1 MNMSMHKPT
10 LLICV
15 FLAICFNLAGIV
27 AAQQPTCSFNAYVVP
42 GDTVTLTAPTP
53 PQGVTYTYLWT
64 ITKPNGETVLTD
76 AHQQTNYVIP
86 SPTSESYYV
95 ATLSVG
101 SGTATSGQIT
111 GCILQSCLLIQVQ
124 TSNTCGI
131 SGAQSVCHTNT
142 EVYTYTGNAA
152 ISGQHPTA
160 YLNWYVDGTSVAA
173 NDATGQNTVVWDS
186 FWRPNEE
193 RAQAHTVKVEVR
205 SLKSNSILSECT
217 YNVTVLPSPDTSIAQ
232 S

>member
-1 MNMSMHKPT
+1 MLMNRFA
-10 LLICV
+10 LLICIV
-15 FLAICFNLAGIV
+15 LAIGLNSAGIA

-64 ITKPNGETVLTD
+64 ITKPNGETVLSD
-76 AHQQTNYVIP
+76 GHQQTNYVIP

-111 GCILQSCLLIQVQ
+111 GCILQSCLLIHVQ

-131 SGAQSVCHTNT
+131 SGTQSVCHTN
-142 EVYTYTGNAA
+142 EKVYTYTGNAA
-152 ISGQHPTA
+152 ISGEHPTA
-160 YLNWYVDGTSVAA
+160 YLNWYVDGTSVAS
-173 NDATGQNTVVWDS
+173 NDATGQHTVNWDS
-186 FWRPNEE
+186 FWRTNEE
-193 RAQAHTVKVEVR
+193 KAQAHTVKVEVR
-205 SLKSNSILSECT
+205 SKKSNSILSECT
-217 YNVTVLPSPDTSIAQ
+217 YDVTVLPSPDTSIAQ